1 MSVQKLSTKS
11 FYMRCGATL
20 AIALLAFGGLSGCA
34 TDSADTRSRSVGAKI
49 DDQVIEHKVDDEIQ
63 HANVRMRDAHIDVT
77 SFNGAVLLVGQIQ
90 TEELRQL
97 AAQTAATVAGV
108 KRVYNELT
116 VGPDNGF
123 SAHAT
128 DALITSKVKSQLF
141 AQESIKDGSML
152 VLTENGVVYLMG
164 LVSRQQANLAGQVA
178 QKIDGVQR
186 VVSLF
191 EIIGEQNSGEQN
203 ANAINTRPVNF

>member
-1 MSVQKLSTKS
+1 MSVQKMSTKS
-11 FYMRCGATL
+11 FCVRCGATL
-20 AIALLAFGGLSGCA
+20 VMALLAFGGLSGCA
-34 TDSADTRSRSVGAKI
+34 TDSADTRSRSVGTKI

-63 HANVRMRDAHIDVT
+63 HANVLMREAHIDVT

-90 TEELRQL
+90 NEELRQL

-108 KRVYNELT
+108 QRVYNELS

-123 SAHAT
+123 SAHAA

-141 AQESIKDGSML
+141 AQESIKDGSMV

-164 LVSRQQANLAGQVA
+164 LVSRDQANLAAQVA
-178 QKIDGVQR
+178 QKIGGVQR

-191 EIIGEQNSGEQN
+191 EIIGEQNAGTV
-203 ANAINTRPVNF
+203 NTGPVNF